1 METCDALLRIQ
12 LCGRL
17 AIERGSTVVGEDAF
31 PARQGRR
38 LWAFLVLQRR
48 QPMGRGDV
56 AAAVWGDAMPDAWD
70 VALSVLV
77 SRLRRSLRTVTGPCP
92 EPAIKGSEGRYQ
104 LALPPDS
111 VIDLERAMAA
121 LHRAEGLL
129 RQAAWA
135 AVVAEAQVTIEIAA
149 RGFLSGEEG
158 EWVVGQRRLL
168 EEARV
173 HALECTVAAELARGH
188 VALAER
194 QAEQLVALA
203 PLREAGHRLLMQ
215 ALAAGGNPGQA
226 VLAYH
231 RCRRLLG
238 ERVGVAPSVELEQ
251 LYRQL
256 MRRPEPTP

>member
-1 METCDALLRIQ
+1 MEICHAPFRIQ

-17 AIERGSTVVGEDAF
+17 AIERGSVVVGEDAF

-38 LWAFLVLQRR
+38 LWAFLVLHRR

-70 VALSVLV
+70 DALSVLV
-77 SRLRRSLRTVTGPCP
+77 SRLRRSLRPITGLCL
-92 EPAIKGSEGRYQ
+92 EPAIKGGEGRYQ

-111 VIDLERAMAA
+111 IIDLERAMAA

-129 RQAAWA
+129 RQAAWG
-135 AVVAEAQVTIEIAA
+135 AVVAEAQVTLEIAA
-149 RGFLSGEEG
+149 RGFLSGEGG
-158 EWVVGQRRLL
+158 EWVEGQRRLL
-168 EEARV
+168 AEARV

-188 VALAER
+188 TALAER

-203 PLREAGHRLLMQ
+203 PLREAGHRLLME
-215 ALAAGGNPGQA
+215 ALVAGGNSGQA
-226 VLAYH
+226 VLAFR
-231 RCRRLLG
+231 RCQRLLR
-238 ERVGVAPSVELEQ
+238 EQVGVDPSVEMER

-256 MRRPEPTP
+256 MERP